1 MPEPTGN
8 AAFDEARAGGI
19 VDTFLSFPDVREAK
33 AKVYDYIRR
42 ASLDKETQSM
52 EMPAQYM
59 FKDIPTYDE
68 IDDPLELTLAEM
80 ERFGISRFL
89 TNVTEKDL
97 AKRALTEHPDKFW
110 GILNVDP
117 NTGMEALRAIDAA
130 VERWGSQLKA
140 IHTWGTALLPQVPL
154 DDKKMYPVYAKC
166 VEAGLP
172 IVVYAG
178 VPGPRLPMSAQ
189 LPIQLD
195 EVCWFF
201 PELKIVT
208 RHGAEPWTE
217 LMVKLLLKWPNLY
230 YSTSAFAPK
239 HYPQD
244 IIDFANT
251 RGADKIIFA
260 GYWAAGLT
268 LDRIH
273 AELPNVAFRDH
284 VWPKFLRENAE
295 HVFGGAPH
303 PYPPE

>member
-8 AAFDEARAGGI
+8 AAFDQARAGGI
-19 VDTFLSFPDVREAK
+19 VDTFLAFPDVRENK
-33 AKVYDYIRR
+33 AKVYEYIRK
-42 ASLDKETQSM
+42 ASGDPETQNM
-52 EMPAQYM
+52 EFPAQYM
-59 FKDIPTYDE
+59 FKDVPTYDE

-89 TNVTEKDL
+89 TNVTAKDL

-117 NTGMEALRAIDAA
+117 NTGMQALREIDAA
-130 VERWGSQLKA
+130 VEQWGSQLKA
-140 IHTWGTALLPQVPL
+140 IHTWGTALVPQVAL
-154 DDKKMYPVYAKC
+154 DDKAMYPVYAKC
-166 VEAGLP
+166 VEVGLP
-172 IVVYAG
+172 IVVYTG
-178 VPGPRLPMSAQ
+178 VPGPRLPMKAQ
-189 LPIQLD
+189 LPFSLD

-201 PELKIVT
+201 PELKIVS

-230 YSTSAFAPK
+230 YSTSAFTPK

-295 HVFGGAPH
+295 AVFGAAPH
-303 PYPPE
+303 SPAR

>member
-1 MPEPTGN
+1 MSPEPTGN
-8 AAFDEARAGGI
+8 AAFDAAREGGI
-19 VDTFLSFPDVREAK
+19 VDTFLSYPDVRAEK
-33 AKVYDYIRR
+33 AKVYDFIRKATR
-42 ASLDKETQSM
+42 DPETQSM
-52 EMPAQYM
+52 EMPAGYM
-59 FKDIPTYDE
+59 FKDLPVYDE
-68 IDDPLELTLAEM
+68 IDDPLELTLSEM

-89 TNVTEKDL
+89 TNVTENEV
-97 AKRALTEHPDKFW
+97 ARRALTDHSDRFW
-110 GILNVDP
+110 GLLDVDP
-117 NTGMEALRAIDAA
+117 NTGMDALRKIDAA
-130 VERWGSQLKA
+130 VAEWGDRLKA
-140 IHTWGTALLPQVPL
+140 IHVWGTALVPQVPL

-166 VEAGLP
+166 VEIGRP
-172 IVVYAG
+172 IVVYVG
-178 VPGPRLPMSAQ
+178 VPGPRLPMAAQ

-201 PELKIVT
+201 PELQIVT

-230 YSTSAFAPK
+230 YSTSAFSPK
-239 HYPQD
+239 YYPSD
-244 IIDFANT
+244 IVDFANT

-295 HVFGGAPH
+295 AVFGAASS
-303 PYPPE
+303 

>member
-1 MPEPTGN
+1 
-8 AAFDEARAGGI
+8 
-19 VDTFLSFPDVREAK
+19 
-33 AKVYDYIRR
+33 
-42 ASLDKETQSM
+42 M

-68 IDDPLELTLAEM
+68 IEDPLELVLAEM
-80 ERFGISRFL
+80 ERFGITRFL
-89 TNVTEKDL
+89 TNVSTKEL
-97 AKRALTEHPDKFW
+97 AQRALNDHPDKFW
-110 GILNVDP
+110 GVLNVDP
-117 NTGMEALRAIDAA
+117 NTGMEALRQIDAA
-130 VERWGSQLKA
+130 VETWGTRLKA
-140 IHTWGTALLPQVPL
+140 VHTWGTALLPQVAL
-154 DDKKMYPVYAKC
+154 DDKKMYPIYAKC

-178 VPGPRLPMSAQ
+178 VPGPRLPMGAQ
-189 LPIQLD
+189 LPMQLD

-239 HYPQD
+239 HYPSD
-244 IIDFANT
+244 IVDFANT
-251 RGADKIIFA
+251 RGADKIIYA

-268 LDRIH
+268 LDRIFT
-273 AELPNVAFRDH
+273 ELPDVGFRDH

-295 HVFGGAPH
+295 AVFGGAPH
-303 PYPPE
+303 PYPA

>member
-1 MPEPTGN
+1 MTLQPTGN
-8 AAFDEARAGGI
+8 DAFYQARAGGI
-19 VDTFLSFPDVREAK
+19 VDTFLSYPDVRAEK
-33 AKVYDYIRR
+33 AKVYDFIRK
-42 ASLDKETQSM
+42 ASRDKETQEM

-59 FKDIPTYDE
+59 FKDIPAYDE
-68 IDDPLELTLAEM
+68 IDDPLELTLSEM

-89 TNVTEKDL
+89 TNITEKDL
-97 AKRALTEHPDKFW
+97 AKRALTDHPDKFW
-110 GILNVDP
+110 GLLNVDP
-117 NTGMEALRAIDAA
+117 NTGMDALRLIDAT
-130 VERWGSQLKA
+130 VEAWGDQLKA
-140 IHTWGTALLPQVPL
+140 IHTWGTALVPQVPL
-154 DDKKMYPVYAKC
+154 DDKRMYPIYAKC
-166 VEAGLP
+166 VEVGLP
-172 IVVYAG
+172 IVVYTG

-201 PELKIVT
+201 PDLKIVS

-244 IIDFANT
+244 IVDFANT

-273 AELPNVAFRDH
+273 AELPQVPFRDH

-295 HVFGGAPH
+295 AVFGAAPR
-303 PYPPE
+303 PYP

>member
-1 MPEPTGN
+1 
-8 AAFDEARAGGI
+8 
-19 VDTFLSFPDVREAK
+19 
-33 AKVYDYIRR
+33 
-42 ASLDKETQSM
+42 M

-59 FKDIPTYDE
+59 FKDVPHYDE
-68 IDDPLELTLAEM
+68 IEDPLELTLQEM
-80 ERFGISRFL
+80 ERFGISTFL
-89 TNVTEKDL
+89 TNVTEKDV
-97 AKRALTEHPDKFW
+97 AKRALTDHPDKFW
-110 GILNVDP
+110 GLLNVDP
-117 NTGMEALRAIDAA
+117 NTGMQALREIDAA
-130 VERWGSQLKA
+130 IERWGSRLKA
-140 IHTWGTALLPQVPL
+140 VHTWGTALLPQVPL
-154 DDKKMYPVYAKC
+154 DDKKMYPIYAKC
-166 VEAGLP
+166 AEAGLP

-251 RGADKIIFA
+251 RGADKILFA
-260 GYWAAGLT
+260 GYWSAGLT

-273 AELPNVAFRDH
+273 AELPSVPFRDH

-295 HVFGGAPH
+295 AVFGAAPH
-303 PYPPE
+303 PYPG

>member
-1 MPEPTGN
+1 MPAPTGN
-8 AAFDEARAGGI
+8 AAFDAARAGGI
-19 VDTFLSFPDVREAK
+19 TDTFLSFPDVREAK
-33 AKVYDYIRR
+33 AKVYDFIRK
-42 ASLDKETQSM
+42 ATMDSETQTM

-80 ERFGISRFL
+80 KRFGITRFL

-97 AKRALTEHPDKFW
+97 AARALTEHPDKFW

-117 NTGMEALRAIDAA
+117 GSGMAALREIDAA
-130 VERWGSQLKA
+130 IEKWGSRLKA
-140 IHTWGTALLPQVPL
+140 IHTWGTALQPQVAL

-178 VPGPRLPMSAQ
+178 VPGPRLPMMAQ
-189 LPIQLD
+189 LPMQLD

-273 AELPNVAFRDH
+273 AELPTVPFRDH
-284 VWPKFLRENAE
+284 VWPKFLHENAE
-295 HVFGGAPH
+295 RVFGGAPH
-303 PYPPE
+303 PYPAT